1 MSAVL
6 PPPFHLVER
15 DEVTSTND
23 TAIELAEAG
32 LAAWS
37 VVRARLQTGGRGRR
51 GRAFV
56 SPAGNSYTSFI
67 LRPRVAPRDLPQ
79 LSLVTGVAVAE
90 AIEATAPEI
99 APARCKWPNDILVN
113 DAKVAGILVEAG
125 GDAVIV
131 GIGINLVSHP
141 DIRGG
146 AATDL
151 ASEGAAGVDR
161 DLLLATLCR
170 RLKDRVRHWER
181 FGFASQRQA
190 WLDRAAGIGARAS
203 VSGDTSLEGRIV
215 GLAHDG
221 ALIMESGGRHMRVVS
236 GTLRLASAT
245 QRWPGDIPNRPAPEA
260 RA

>member
-1 MSAVL
+1 MSAML
-6 PPPFHLVER
+6 PPPFHLADR

-23 TAIELAEAG
+23 TAIEMAEAG
-32 LAAWS
+32 AAAWS

-51 GRAFV
+51 GRVFV
-56 SPAGNSYTSFI
+56 SPPGNSYTSFI
-67 LRPRVAPRDLPQ
+67 LRPCVTPRDLPQ
-79 LSLVTGVAVAE
+79 LSLVAGVAVAE
-90 AIEATAPEI
+90 SIEASAPEI

-141 DIRGG
+141 VIRGV
-146 AATDL
+146 ATTDL
-151 ASEGAAGVDR
+151 ASEGAPGVDR

-170 RLKDRVRHWER
+170 CLKNRVTDWER

-203 VSGDTSLEGRIV
+203 FDGDTSLEGRIV
-215 GLAHDG
+215 GLADDG
-221 ALIMESGGRHMRVVS
+221 ALIVESDGRHMRVVS
-236 GTLRLASAT
+236 GTLRLPSDTLRWSGETPVRRAS
-245 QRWPGDIPNRPAPEA
+245 EA

>member
-1 MSAVL
+1 MNAML
-6 PPPFHLVER
+6 PPPFRLVER

-23 TAIELAEAG
+23 TAIELAETG
-32 LAAWS
+32 SAAWS

-51 GRAFV
+51 GRVFV
-56 SPAGNSYTSFI
+56 SPPGNSYTSFI
-67 LRPRVAPRDLPQ
+67 LRPCIAPRDLPQ

-90 AIEATAPEI
+90 SIEASAPRTAPV
-99 APARCKWPNDILVN
+99 RCKWPNDILIN
-113 DAKVAGILVEAG
+113 DAKVAGILVETG

-141 DIRGG
+141 DIRGVPT
-146 AATDL
+146 TDL
-151 ASEGAAGVDR
+151 ASEGAPGVDR

-170 RLKDRVRHWER
+170 RLKDRVTDWENS
-181 FGFASQRQA
+181 GFASQRLA

-203 VSGDTSLEGRIV
+203 FSEDNSMEGRIV

-221 ALIMESGGRHMRVVS
+221 ALIMESDGRHIRIVS
-236 GTLRLASAT
+236 GTLRLQSAT
-245 QRWPGDIPNRPAPEA
+245 PRWAGDTQDRPRPEA